1 MAYATFTGVNDT
13 ALHVA
18 VSQTIIERVVQE
30 SLYRDRLG
38 LTQVFTND
46 IGAGFVRVPKIK
58 PAIGNFR
65 KLGATTNGGFFD
77 SSYGTGDT
85 QGLDEDGI
93 ELLYVYNKPEIV
105 PMSQAALSL
114 GGWSRVEQR
123 AKEIG
128 KKIVEGMNAGTM
140 AHQIQAVIN
149 AVIAASGT
157 ATNRIFTY
165 TVGISGDVLAK
176 IRGAIAA
183 VDNGDSTYKTVFNR
197 AGRVWLLRP
206 TGVQDLFSVG
216 NIIIGGSNFA
226 QEIVQY
232 GGIDKDTMPDVVT
245 GYVGMIYG
253 SPAFMAVDF
262 LWTQVEQWLGV
273 SAGYLDNVV
282 GIYAAF
288 ESTGRG
294 HAYPEST
301 KVVDARGGQG
311 LEIQP
316 ESNFGVKVFF
326 ESGIK
331 LLAKAAVV
339 EGSTPLVVL
348 PPGSQS

>member
-18 VSQTIIERVVQE
+18 VSQSIIERVVQD

-38 LTQVFTND
+38 ITQVATTD

-58 PAIGNFR
+58 AAVGEFR

-77 SSYGTGDT
+77 STYGTNDT
-85 QGLDEDGI
+85 LGLDEDGI
-93 ELLYVYNKPEIV
+93 ELLYTYNKPEIV
-105 PMSQAALSL
+105 PMSQSALSL
-114 GGWSRVEQR
+114 GGWSKVEQR

-128 KKIVEGMNAGTM
+128 KRIAEGMNSGTM
-140 AHQIQAVIN
+140 AHQLAAVIN
-149 AVIAASGT
+149 AVITAGT
-157 ATNRIFTY
+157 ETNRIFTY
-165 TVGISGDVLAK
+165 TVGTSGDVLAK
-176 IRGAIAA
+176 IRSAVAQ
-183 VDNGDSTYKTVFNR
+183 VDNGDSTYRTIFSR

-206 TGVQDLFSVG
+206 SAVADMFSAG
-216 NIIIGGSNFA
+216 NIIVGGSNFA

-253 SPAFMAVDF
+253 TPAFMAVDF
-262 LWTQVEQWLGV
+262 LWTMAEEWMQQ
-273 SAGYLDNVV
+273 SAGYLDNIV
-282 GIYAAF
+282 GIYSAF

-301 KVVDARGGQG
+301 KVIDARGGQG

-331 LLAKAAVV
+331 LLADAAFT
-339 EGSTPLVVL
+339 EGSTAITIL